1 MKNNTAKIGHGI
13 EEKRN
18 KAGVI
23 TAFKFRTCVA
33 RDERHKQI
41 WKTYTIPADDPR
53 IKDLTPKK
61 LKDKLLALKTEWD
74 EDAIA
79 EYNKAKPMID
89 KDNITFYDFVENHWW
104 KDHVMDG
111 RHSLNSISFFRST
124 KKTSL
129 DYFGKAIKL
138 SEITPELVKR
148 YLNYLGNDVR
158 TEITDERD
166 IDFTIHNNIRNEAVL
181 TWGKRKNALSY
192 KVYRKGRRAKNY
204 TRIANT
210 NELAYT
216 DRNRT
221 PNNVYDY
228 AVKEV
233 IKVPGKPY
241 STTSQMHHFGTF
253 RNIMEYAYRLGYI
266 AEDPCGRT
274 SEKERPKR
282 DKKNIDFLAPKD
294 AQHFLSCADNEYR
307 EAEKTGE
314 LGTVYK
320 AAMWRCYLYLLIT
333 TGLRRGEAVGLQWG
347 DIDSDKLTLNI
358 CRSVCLDKSSK
369 TKMMIKGTK
378 TGENRKVAL
387 LSTVYDMLKEYQG
400 IQRNYFGIDKDET
413 DPTSYIFCG
422 EHDIFTPI
430 YATTPT
436 RYISKFVKR
445 NNLPDVSPHDLR
457 HTAASLA
464 LESGA
469 GIKEISELMGHSDI
483 GTTSRFYAALTA
495 EAKRR
500 TVEGIGGLLFGNSQN
515 EQAETT

>member
-1 MKNNTAKIGHGI
+1 MKKTAEKIGHGI

-18 KAGVI
+18 KAGAI
-23 TAFKFRTCVA
+23 TAYKFRCCVG

-41 WKTYTIPADDPR
+41 WKTCTISADDPR
-53 IKDLTPKK
+53 IADLTPKK

-74 EDAIA
+74 EEAVA
-79 EYNKAKPMID
+79 EYNKEKPTID
-89 KDNITFYDFVENHWW
+89 KDNITFCEFVEKHWW

-111 RHSLNSISFFRST
+111 RHSLNSVSFFKST

-138 SEITPELVKR
+138 TEITPELVKK
-148 YLNYLGNDVR
+148 YLKY
-158 TEITDERD
+158 IT
-166 IDFTIHNNIRNEAVL
+166 TAK
-181 TWGKRKNALSY
+181 TSKGKK
-192 KVYRKGRRAKNY
+192 
-204 TRIANT
+204 
-210 NELAYT
+210 
-216 DRNRT
+216 
-221 PNNVYDY
+221 
-228 AVKEV
+228 
-233 IKVPGKPY
+233 Y
-241 STTSQMHHFGTF
+241 SNTSQMHHFSTF

-266 AEDPCGRT
+266 VEDPCSRT

-282 DKKNIDFLAPKD
+282 DKKSIDFLTPKD
-294 AQHFLSCADNEYR
+294 AQHFLSCADREYR
-307 EAEKTGE
+307 EAEATGQ

-347 DIDSDKLTLNI
+347 DLDSDKLTLNI

-369 TKMMIKGTK
+369 TKMMVKDTK

-387 LSTVYDMLKEYQG
+387 LPTVHKMLDEYKG
-400 IQRNYFGIDKDET
+400 IQRNYFGIEEDNPKPDY
-413 DPTSYIFCG
+413 YIFCS
-422 EHDIFTPI
+422 EHDISTPI

-483 GTTSRFYAALTA
+483 GTTSRFYAALTN

-500 TVEGIGGLLFGNSQN
+500 TVEGIGGLLFTKQ
-515 EQAETT
+515 

>member
-1 MKNNTAKIGHGI
+1 MKKTTEKLGHGI

-18 KAGVI
+18 KAGAV
-23 TAFKFRTCVA
+23 TGYKFRCCVA

-41 WKTYTIPADDPR
+41 WKTYTISADDPR
-53 IKDLTPKK
+53 IIDLTPKK
-61 LKDKLLALKTEWD
+61 LRDKLLALKTEWD
-74 EDAIA
+74 E
-79 EYNKAKPMID
+79 KAVTDYKKEQPTID
-89 KDNITFYDFVENHWW
+89 KDNITFHDFVENHWW

-111 RHSLNSISFFRST
+111 RHALNSVSFFKST

-138 SEITPELVKR
+138 SEITPELVKK
-148 YLNYLGNDVR
+148 YLKY
-158 TEITDERD
+158 IT
-166 IDFTIHNNIRNEAVL
+166 T
-181 TWGKRKNALSY
+181 
-192 KVYRKGRRAKNY
+192 AKNS
-204 TRIANT
+204 
-210 NELAYT
+210 
-216 DRNRT
+216 
-221 PNNVYDY
+221 
-228 AVKEV
+228 KGQ
-233 IKVPGKPY
+233 KY
-241 STTSQMHHFGTF
+241 SNTSQMHHFATF

-369 TKMMIKGTK
+369 TKMMIKDTK
-378 TGENRKVAL
+378 TEENRKVAL

-400 IQRNYFGIDKDET
+400 IQRNFFGIDKDET

-422 EHDIFTPI
+422 EHDNYTPI

-436 RYISKFVKR
+436 RYVSKFVKR